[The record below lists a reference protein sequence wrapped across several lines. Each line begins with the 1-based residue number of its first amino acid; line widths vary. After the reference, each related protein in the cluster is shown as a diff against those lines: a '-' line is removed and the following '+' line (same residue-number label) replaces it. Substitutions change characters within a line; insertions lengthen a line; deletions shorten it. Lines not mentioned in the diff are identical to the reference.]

1 MPHAIRVEAQRS
13 NQAQEENMT
22 MERWMIAGAA
32 MVTLLAGCASDKGP
46 KPAAPTVTS
55 EESRGKNSMERVET
69 VTMEAKVVSVDQK
82 NRQVTLLDHDGK
94 KRTITVGPEVKNL
107 PQVRKGDMVTVAY
120 RRSVLARLRKKG
132 SAKPDAA
139 AGQELYTAQPGE
151 MPAAV
156 GASVIHIVATVTDI
170 DKAKSEVTLKGPK
183 GRSAVVAVK
192 DPTVLDRVKKGDLVE
207 IDYTEAVA
215 IAVETPQH

>member
-1 MPHAIRVEAQRS
+1 
-13 NQAQEENMT
+13 MT
-22 MERWMIAGAA
+22 MDRWMIAGAA

-55 EESRGKNSMERVET
+55 EESRGKNTMQRVET
-69 VTMEAKVVSVDQK
+69 VTMEAKVIAVNQK
-82 NRQVTLLDHDGK
+82 TREVTLQGHDGQ

-120 RRSVLARLRKKG
+120 RRAIVAKIIKKG
-132 SAKPDAA
+132 KAKPDAA
-139 AGQELYTAQPGE
+139 AGEELYTAKPGE

-156 GASVIHIVATVTDI
+156 GAQVVHIVATITHI
-170 DKAKSEVTLKGPK
+170 DKAKQEVTLKGPK
-183 GRSAVVAVK
+183 GRSAVVAVQ

-207 IDYTEAVA
+207 IDYTEAIA
-215 IAVETPQH
+215 IAVEKPGA